1 MNYEKFIY
9 ITIVRIKKNA
19 HSKNILTNCY
29 SQFLTGQ
36 MKANHKAECSILA
49 TLKVKDFNMTEN
61 CLDLMCVLPIRVLNL
76 KAWAS

>member
-1 MNYEKFIY
+1 MNFKA
-9 ITIVRIKKNA
+9 KKNA
-19 HSKNILTNCY
+19 HSKNILPHCY

-36 MKANHKAECSILA
+36 MKANHEAECSILA
-49 TLKVKDFNMTEN
+49 TLKVKDFDMTEN